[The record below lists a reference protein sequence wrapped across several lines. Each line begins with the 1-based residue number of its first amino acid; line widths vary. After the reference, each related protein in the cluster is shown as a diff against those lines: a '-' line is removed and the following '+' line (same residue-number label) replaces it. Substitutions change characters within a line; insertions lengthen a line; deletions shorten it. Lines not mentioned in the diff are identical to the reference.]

1 MKYRFL
7 VVLSFSVFSS
17 FAQDSWQNYTKI
29 ADSLELKSNFEE
41 AITYREKAIE
51 FAMENQRDTIPFLE
65 ILKGFSEKQKT
76 IIANQD
82 KEQTYLEIKT
92 LVKELESQTDDP
104 ERLKF
109 VYQQMYTLSKRYMR
123 NLMDSEKYASKQL
136 NQFYKTEKI
145 DSLLLLK
152 SLKTAAMAS
161 REIGDIKNS
170 IKRFDQTE
178 DLYKRLRATDEDFLA
193 RLYLDR
199 AHLYSPRYLNN
210 PKLYVKYLSK
220 AETLLEKTDNSDP
233 NFLIEFYINL
243 STVENAQGDFDS
255 AVGYLN
261 KGFDIYKASAK
272 ERDITREIELHAY
285 LIDNYWLSS
294 NEDKMLFH
302 FNTILN
308 LAEARKLNEIEKDLI
323 SLSHL
328 FLAKFYRYK
337 DSAKALKFL
346 DEGKKYFPQNDYGFL
361 AEDYQMEK
369 AKILIGRQEF
379 KEAEDVLDILNQ
391 KTRIPSFMIKNIIE
405 QNVLLQLKLKNYDEA
420 YVFINKGLRSFSKEN
435 DSLRIETLKPEDF
448 TPSTVLRDTNHLIYF
463 AEGLQKDPDGND
475 EIIEKLYILA
485 LMQFEATYNQDLL
498 NEKVYSMYA
507 KISEFFYTKASNGE
521 LEQSLTE
528 KFITFTETIES
539 KYLLSTFV
547 NNRFNADKT
556 ETDNLIEEEQFIR
569 SNITFLKKQNLRKK
583 SDSISQLI
591 FEENL
596 KLEKINEQLQK
607 NNNKIAALVQQKS
620 PLEIVDDRT
629 VIKYKFV
636 NNSLFR
642 IIFAK
647 NEIKISSIKDQEELT
662 KRVKQTINKFKDP
675 STLSDSLKSDL
686 EYLSTSLLSNMEF
699 TNDANSLIFIPDGIL
714 YYLPFELLIENDKYL
729 LESKTISYASSL
741 RLLTNTVDDQKRTQR
756 IALFAPSYKSFAPSD
771 DQLAVRGEPYYL
783 EGTLKEVSSIA
794 EIFDNSDLFIK
805 DDASKSR
812 FTDLAKDYSIL
823 HLSMHSFINDK
834 DSELSSLVF
843 SDRYSD
849 YQLHISELY
858 GLNLQADMAVLS
870 ACNTGVGELKTGQGL
885 VAMNTAFMAAGVPA
899 VLSSLWSAPD
909 EATNQIMTNFY
920 SFLKKGETK
929 SQALKNAKLKY
940 LKSTKDPNLKHP
952 YYWAGFIV
960 TGDVSAIASPSQTNP
975 IYIALL
981 VIAGLVFL
989 LFLVKRFKS
998 KA

>member
-1 MKYRFL
+1 MKHLFL
-7 VVLSFSVFSS
+7 VVIGFFIFSS
-17 FAQDSWQNYTKI
+17 SAQESWQVYTKI
-29 ADSLELKSNFEE
+29 ADSLELKSNFED
-41 AITYREKAIE
+41 AIMYREKAIE
-51 FAMENQRDTIPFLE
+51 VAIENQRDTVAFLE
-65 ILKGFSEKQKT
+65 TLKGFSEKQRT
-76 IIANQD
+76 IITDQG
-82 KEQTYLEIKT
+82 KEQNYVEIKT
-92 LVKELESQTDDP
+92 LVKELESQTGDP

-109 VYQQMYTLSKRYMR
+109 IYQQMYTLSKRYMR
-123 NLMDSEKYASKQL
+123 NLMDSEKYASNHL
-136 NQFYKTEKI
+136 NQFYKLKEI
-145 DSLLLLK
+145 DSISMLK

-161 REIGDIKNS
+161 RDIGDIKNS
-170 IKRFDQTE
+170 LKRFDQAE
-178 DLYKRLRATDEDFLA
+178 DLYNRLKSDDIDFLA
-193 RLYLDR
+193 RLYLDH

-210 PKLYVKYLSK
+210 PKLYVNYLTK
-220 AETLLEKTDNSDP
+220 AETLLAKTENSDS
-233 NFLIEFYINL
+233 NFLIDFYINL
-243 STVENAQGDFDS
+243 STVKNNQGDFDS
-255 AVGYLN
+255 AIGYLN
-261 KGFDIYKASAK
+261 KAFDIYKARTK

-294 NEDKMLFH
+294 NEDKMLLH
-302 FNTILN
+302 YNSILN

-337 DSAKALKFL
+337 DSTKALKFL
-346 DEGKKYFPQNDYGFL
+346 DKGEKYFPKNDYGFL

-369 AKILIGRQEF
+369 AKILIGREEY
-379 KEAEDVLDILNQ
+379 EAAKDILNILNQ
-391 KTRIPSFMIKNIIE
+391 KTRIPSFMIKNIVE
-405 QNVLLQLKLKNYDEA
+405 QNVLLQLKLENYDEA
-420 YVFINKGLRSFSKEN
+420 YHFINKGIQSFSKEN
-435 DSLRIETLKPEDF
+435 DSLKIQTLNPEDF

-463 AEGLQKDPDGND
+463 ADGLQKTPDGNP
-475 EIIEKLYILA
+475 EIIKKLYILA
-485 LMQFEATYNQDLL
+485 LMQFEATYDQDLL

-507 KISEFFYTKASNGE
+507 KISEFFYTKASNDE
-521 LEQSLTE
+521 LEQPLIN
-528 KFITFTETIES
+528 KFIAFTEAIES

-569 SNITFLKKQNLRKK
+569 ANITFLKKQNLRKK

-607 NNNKIAALVQQKS
+607 YNTKIAVLLEQKS
-620 PLEIVDDRT
+620 PLEIVGDRT
-629 VIKYKFV
+629 VIKYKFA

-642 IIFAK
+642 IIFAH

-662 KRVKQTINKFKDP
+662 KRVKQTINKLKDP
-675 STLSDSLKSDL
+675 STLSDGLKSEL
-686 EYLSTSLLSNMEF
+686 EDLSTILLSNTEF
-699 TNDANSLIFIPDGIL
+699 VNDTNSVIFIPDGIL
-714 YYLPFELLIENDKYL
+714 YYLPFELLIKNDKYL
-729 LESKTISYASSL
+729 LESKSISYASSI
-741 RLLTNTVDDQKRTQR
+741 RLLTNTIESHNRKQR

-771 DQLAVRGEPYYL
+771 EQLAVRGEPYYL
-783 EGTLKEVSSIA
+783 EGTLKEVNSIA

-812 FTDLAKDYSIL
+812 FTELAKDYSIL

-909 EATNQIMTNFY
+909 EATNQIMINFY
-920 SFLKKGETK
+920 SFLKKGQTK
-929 SQALKNAKLKY
+929 SLALKNAKLKY

-960 TGDVSAIASPSQTNP
+960 TGDVSAIASPSQSNT
-975 IYIALL
+975 IYVALL
-981 VIAGLVFL
+981 VIAGLFVL
-989 LFLVKRFKS
+989 LFLGKRFRS
-998 KA
+998 KV